1 MKPVNR
7 YGPWTPRSML
17 VRAGLV
23 CEPIK
28 ILYVPATK
36 VACSSMKLMIAT
48 AAGTYNPEMI
58 DQLDTRNISRGQAI
72 HERRVS
78 GFLLYRE
85 LSESNQTLIAESP
98 DWWRVGAA
106 RNPYARAYSTFE
118 NRVLMLL
125 SGLFDEVTQHYA
137 LQYRDNEIDITASF
151 HHFIRTMQLHRDEF
165 WRDDHFKPQ
174 YPEMHPDQFPF
185 THFFKVDDAGAMDN
199 FASELSARS
208 GKSIVAQ
215 RLNEGLGIKYK
226 HVMTAPIARI
236 IEEMYAQDFEMLG
249 YAHEQFPDDIEH
261 IVASHRET
269 VLLQYSSDLY
279 ERLRSV
285 SDVAKKR
292 NGARAASRVLVN
304 RLRDK
309 LSGVK

>member
-7 YGPWTPRSML
+7 YGPWTERSML

-23 CEPIK
+23 AEPIK
-28 ILYVPATK
+28 VLYVPATK
-36 VACSSMKLMIAT
+36 VACSSMKLMIST
-48 AAGTYNPEMI
+48 AAGMYDEQQI
-58 DQLDTRNISRGQAI
+58 DRLDTRNISRGQTI
-72 HERRVS
+72 HERKVS

-85 LSESNQTLIAESP
+85 LSEEDQTLIAESP

-118 NRVLMLL
+118 NRVLMLM
-125 SGLFDEVTQHYA
+125 SGLFEEIAVHYQ
-137 LQYRDNEIDITASF
+137 LQYKDGLVDITESF
-151 HHFIRTMQLHRDEF
+151 HHFIRTMQQHRDDF

-174 YPEMHPDQFPF
+174 YPEMHPDKFPF
-185 THFFKVDDAGAMDN
+185 THFFKVDQPGAMDA
-199 FASELSARS
+199 FATELSSRA
-208 GKSIVAQ
+208 GKTITAQ

-226 HVMTAPIARI
+226 QVMTAPIAKI
-236 IEEMYAQDFEMLG
+236 IEEMYAQDFSMLG
-249 YAHEQFPDDIEH
+249 YEHEEFPDDIEH
-261 IVASHRET
+261 IVANHRET

-292 NGARAASRVLVN
+292 NGAREASRAIVRRVGEK
-304 RLRDK
+304 LR
-309 LSGVK
+309 GIR

>member
-1 MKPVNR
+1 MKSVNK
-7 YGPWTPRSML
+7 YGPWTERSML

-23 CEPIK
+23 AEPIK

-48 AAGTYNPEMI
+48 AAGTYNADMV
-58 DQLDTRNISRGQAI
+58 DHLDTRNISRSQTI

-85 LSESNQTLIAESP
+85 LPESDQTMIAESSE
-98 DWWRVGAA
+98 WWRVGAA

-118 NRVLMLL
+118 NRVLMLQ
-125 SGLFDEVTQHYA
+125 SGLFDEITQHYS
-137 LQYRDNEIDITASF
+137 LQYRDGQIDITESF
-151 HHFIRTMQLHRDEF
+151 HHFIRTMQQHRDDF

-174 YPEMHPDQFPF
+174 YPEMHPDRFPF
-185 THFFKVDDAGAMDN
+185 THFFKVDDPGAMDA
-199 FASELSARS
+199 FAAELTERS
-208 GKSIVAQ
+208 GKLIVAQ

-226 HVMTAPIARI
+226 DVMTAPIARI

-249 YAHEQFPDDIEH
+249 YTHESFPEDIEH
-261 IVASHRET
+261 IVASTRET
-269 VLLQYSSDLY
+269 ILLQYSSDLY

-292 NGARAASRVLVN
+292 NGARAASRALLN
-304 RLRDK
+304 RFSDK
-309 LSGVK
+309 LRGIK

>member
-7 YGPWTPRSML
+7 YGPWTERSML

-23 CEPIK
+23 AEPLK

-36 VACSSMKLMIAT
+36 VACSSMKLMIST
-48 AAGTYNPEMI
+48 AAGMYNPAMI

-85 LSESNQTLIAESP
+85 LSESDQQTIAESS

-118 NRVLMLL
+118 NRVLMLM
-125 SGLFDEVTQHYA
+125 SGLFEEIAAHYT
-137 LQYRDNEIDITASF
+137 LQYKDGLIDITESF
-151 HHFIRTMQLHRDEF
+151 HHFIRQMQQHRDAF

-174 YPEMHPDQFPF
+174 YPEMHPDKFPF
-185 THFFKVDDAGAMDN
+185 THFFKVDEPGKMDA
-199 FASELSARS
+199 FAAELSVRS
-208 GKSIVAQ
+208 GKTITAE

-226 HVMTAPIARI
+226 QVMTAPIARI
-236 IEEMYAQDFEMLG
+236 IEEMYAQDFEKLG
-249 YAHEQFPDDIEH
+249 YGFEEFPNDIEH
-261 IVASHRET
+261 IVANHRET
-269 VLLQYSSDLY
+269 VLLHYSSDLY

-292 NGARAASRVLVN
+292 NGARAASRAIV
-304 RLRDK
+304 RRASDK
-309 LSGVK
+309 LRGIR